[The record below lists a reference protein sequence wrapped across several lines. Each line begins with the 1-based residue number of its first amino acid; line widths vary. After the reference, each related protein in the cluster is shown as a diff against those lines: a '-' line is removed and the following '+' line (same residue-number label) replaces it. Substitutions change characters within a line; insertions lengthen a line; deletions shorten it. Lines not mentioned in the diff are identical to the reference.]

1 MCLGSNGRSRASSIF
16 SDAMRQNGLRNPGSK
31 SLRVPW
37 VRGVCAEVFENN
49 TAVFCF
55 FLRQRAAISTRNSNT
70 CSTLSRNEAPVPS
83 SLSTKEAIQTA
94 ACMSELVGALISRID
109 PSHPREGSV
118 LDHGSLR
125 CTRQVSCTVPPD
137 SSPICLLPG
146 LVEVVSGRGSA
157 SGGFSG
163 YLRLVTMLCS
173 RWQADMYTQTEREGG
188 REGGRAR
195 PVGGRGASGLGRGG
209 GCLHTSMLHCHHGCS
224 HGLGFLHDGLSR
236 SSRSSDA
243 IDVRIGTQLSLTGP
257 CVRHL
262 TSIRYRKMVQTSRRL
277 LIKRNQFAG
286 RRSSHHSGL
295 FPSSS
300 EIVCV
305 LVPILP
311 PQAMA
316 TNPKKCGRMVRF
328 APICQK

>member
-1 MCLGSNGRSRASSIF
+1 MCSSPKQARLCTVDKWSGMSEPLAILRTVTQVVSAMSCASGATDDLERARSS
-16 SDAMRQNGLRNPGSK
+16 GSK

-163 YLRLVTMLCS
+163 YLRLVTMLC
-173 RWQADMYTQTEREGG
+173 
-188 REGGRAR
+188 
-195 PVGGRGASGLGRGG
+195 
-209 GCLHTSMLHCHHGCS
+209 
-224 HGLGFLHDGLSR
+224 
-236 SSRSSDA
+236 
-243 IDVRIGTQLSLTGP
+243 
-257 CVRHL
+257 
-262 TSIRYRKMVQTSRRL
+262 
-277 LIKRNQFAG
+277 N
-286 RRSSHHSGL
+286 
-295 FPSSS
+295 
-300 EIVCV
+300 
-305 LVPILP
+305 
-311 PQAMA
+311 
-316 TNPKKCGRMVRF
+316 
-328 APICQK
+328 